1 MASAL
6 QSQSKDSLSRFKL
19 KRTLDLLASKEGRGT
34 ELITLYVPPDRQ
46 IHEVMSQLREEAGTA
61 TNIKSRT
68 TRKNVLDAIEKTM
81 QRLKLFKRPP
91 PNGLVIFCGAIPQ
104 NGPGTERME
113 TYVLEPPEPIRV
125 YLYRCDNRFHT
136 EPLLEI
142 LREKET
148 FGILLIDG
156 NDALVATLR
165 GRRVSVVK
173 EMTSGIPGKHRAGGQ
188 SARRFERLR
197 EAEVNGYYKRVGRHA
212 NDIFGQIPDL
222 KGLIV
227 GGPGPSKY
235 DFEDGEYL
243 NYELKKKIAATVD
256 ISYVGEQGLDEV
268 IEKTPEIL
276 RGVRILE
283 EKKLVQRFLYE
294 VGHDTGLAA
303 YGESDVRKALDSGL
317 ASILL
322 LSEKLST
329 THAMIRCRLCDFS
342 EDRLLAPN
350 EVTKLDFDVG
360 SAQCKKCNNPTLVVE
375 KKDLLDEFVE
385 IAEEKGVDIEIISAE
400 TEEGQQLLKGFG
412 GMAAILRYAKS
423 NAG

>member
-1 MASAL
+1 LQA
-6 QSQSKDSLSRFKL
+6 QSQDSVSRYRL
-19 KRTLDLLASKEGRGT
+19 KRTLDQLASKEGRGT

-46 IHEVMSQLREEAGTA
+46 IHEVIGQLREEYGTA
-61 TNIKSRT
+61 SNIKSRT

-91 PNGLVIFCGAIPQ
+91 PNGLAIFCGAIPQ

-148 FGILLIDG
+148 FGIILIDG

-165 GRRVSVVK
+165 GRQVSVVK

-197 EAEVNGYYKRVGRHA
+197 EAEVNQYYKRVGGHA
-212 NDIFGQIPDL
+212 NEIFEQLQDL

-243 NYELKKKIAATVD
+243 NYELKKKVVATVD
-256 ISYVGEQGLDEV
+256 TSYVGDNGIDEV
-268 IEKTPEIL
+268 LEKAPEIL
-276 RGVRILE
+276 RGVRYSE
-283 EKKLVQRFLYE
+283 EKRLVQRFLYE

-303 YGESDVRKALDSGL
+303 YGESEVRKTLEAGL
-317 ASILL
+317 VSVLL
-322 LSEKLST
+322 LSEKLDVVHVIT
-329 THAMIRCRLCDFS
+329 KCRVCGFT
-342 EDRLLAPN
+342 EDRLVLPHEMARL
-350 EVTKLDFDVG
+350 EQDAASV
-360 SAQCKKCNNPTLVVE
+360 QCKKCNNATLEVE
-375 KKDLLDEFVE
+375 KRDLLEEFAE
-385 IAEEKGVDIEIISAE
+385 IGENKGVDVEIISAE

-412 GMAAILRYAKS
+412 GIAAILRYPK
-423 NAG
+423 AGSS

>member
-1 MASAL
+1 MQA
-6 QSQSKDSLSRFKL
+6 QSQDSVSRYKL
-19 KRTLDLLASKEGRGT
+19 KRTLDQLASKEGRGT

-46 IHEVMSQLREEAGTA
+46 IHEVMGQLREESGTA

-91 PNGLVIFCGAIPQ
+91 PNGLAIFCGAIPQ

-113 TYVLEPPEPIRV
+113 TYVLEPPEPVRV
-125 YLYRCDNRFHT
+125 YLYRCDNRFHI

-142 LREKET
+142 LREKDT
-148 FGILLIDG
+148 FGIILIDG

-165 GRRVSVVK
+165 GRQVSVVK

-197 EAEVNGYYKRVGRHA
+197 EAEVNQYYKRVGGHA
-212 NDIFGQIPDL
+212 NKILEQMQDL

-235 DFEDGEYL
+235 DFEDGDYL
-243 NYELKKKIAATVD
+243 NYELKKKIVATVD
-256 ISYVGEQGLDEV
+256 TAYVGDNGIDEV
-268 IEKTPEIL
+268 LEKAPEIL
-276 RGVRILE
+276 RGVRYSE
-283 EKKLVQRFLYE
+283 EKRLVQRFLYE

-303 YGESDVRKALDSGL
+303 YGESEVRKMLEAGL
-317 ASILL
+317 VSVLL
-322 LSEKLST
+322 LSEKLDIV
-329 THAMIRCRLCDFS
+329 HVVIKCRVCGFT
-342 EDRLLAPN
+342 EDRLVLPHEIARL
-350 EVTKLDFDVG
+350 EQDAASV
-360 SAQCKKCNNPTLVVE
+360 QCKKCNNATLEVE
-375 KKDLLDEFVE
+375 KRELLEEFAE
-385 IAEEKGVDIEIISAE
+385 IGENKGVDVEMISAE

-412 GMAAILRYAKS
+412 GIAAIVRYAKVGS
-423 NAG
+423 G

>member
-6 QSQSKDSLSRFKL
+6 QSQSKDSLLRFKL

-46 IHEVMSQLREEAGTA
+46 IHEVMGQLREEAGTA

-81 QRLKLFKRPP
+81 QRLRLFKRPP

-104 NGPGTERME
+104 NGPGSERME

-142 LREKET
+142 LQEKGT
-148 FGILLIDG
+148 FGIILIDG
-156 NDALVATLR
+156 NDALVATLK
-165 GRRVSVVK
+165 GRRVSIIK
-173 EMTSGIPGKHRAGGQ
+173 AMTSGIPGKHRAGGQ

-197 EAEVNGYYKRVGRHA
+197 EAEVNQYYKRVGGHA
-212 NDIFGQIPDL
+212 NEIFENIPDL
-222 KGLIV
+222 KGVIV

-235 DFEDGEYL
+235 DFKDGEYL
-243 NYELKKKIAATVD
+243 NYELKKKVVATIDV
-256 ISYVGEQGLDEV
+256 SYVEEGLDEV
-268 IEKTPEIL
+268 MEKTPDIL
-276 RGVRILE
+276 RGVRYLE
-283 EKKLVQRFLYE
+283 ERKLVQRFLYE
-294 VGHDTGLAA
+294 VGHDTGMAA
-303 YGESDVRKALDSGL
+303 YGESEVKKALDSNV
-317 ASILL
+317 ASTLL
-322 LSEKLST
+322 LSEKLNL
-329 THAMIRCRLCDFS
+329 THAMIRCKLCDFKD
-342 EDRLLAPN
+342 DRLLSPD
-350 EVTKLDFDVG
+350 EVAKMEIDVA
-360 SAQCKKCNNPTLVVE
+360 STQCRKCNNPSLVIE
-375 KKDLLDEFVE
+375 KKDLLDELVE

-423 NAG
+423 GSD

>member
-1 MASAL
+1 VASAL
-6 QSQSKDSLSRFKL
+6 QPQSKDSLSRFKL

-142 LREKET
+142 LREKDT

-156 NDALVATLR
+156 NDAVIATLR
-165 GRRVSVVK
+165 GRRADIVK

-197 EAEVNGYYKRVGRHA
+197 EAEVNEYYRRVGNHA
-212 NDIFGQIPDL
+212 NEILGEIQDL

-227 GGPGPSKY
+227 AGPGPSKY
-235 DFEDGEYL
+235 DFEQGEYL
-243 NYELKKKIAATVD
+243 NYELKKKIAATAD

-268 IEKTPEIL
+268 LEKTPEIL
-276 RGVRILE
+276 RGVRLLE
-283 EKKLVQRFLYE
+283 EKRLVQRFLYE
-294 VGHDTGLAA
+294 VGHDTGLAS
-303 YGESDVRKALDSGL
+303 YGESEIRKSLESGL
-317 ASILL
+317 VSILL
-322 LSEKLST
+322 ISEKLSM
-329 THAMIRCRLCDFS
+329 THVTVRCRLCDFK
-342 EDRLLAPN
+342 EDRLLSPH
-350 EVTKLDFDVG
+350 EVLKLEIDIG
-360 SAQCKKCNNPTLVVE
+360 STQCKKCNNPTLLAE
-375 KKDLLDEFVE
+375 KKDLLDELVE
-385 IAEEKGVDIEIISAE
+385 IAEAKDVNIEMISAE

-412 GMAAILRYAKS
+412 GIAAILRYAKTS
-423 NAG
+423 